1 MKLARATAA
10 ARGQVLRKHVWSV
23 AMTPGVKSSQ
33 QGEVDQVWL
42 EPGGSQRDQKENC
55 DVRGGGEAK
64 IRQVIRNQDGHRPEK
79 QRGSLDSEEVL
90 CPIGKL

>member
-42 EPGGSQRDQKENC
+42 EPGGSQGTKRRT
-55 DVRGGGEAK
+55 VM
-64 IRQVIRNQDGHRPEK
+64 
-79 QRGSLDSEEVL
+79 
-90 CPIGKL
+90 